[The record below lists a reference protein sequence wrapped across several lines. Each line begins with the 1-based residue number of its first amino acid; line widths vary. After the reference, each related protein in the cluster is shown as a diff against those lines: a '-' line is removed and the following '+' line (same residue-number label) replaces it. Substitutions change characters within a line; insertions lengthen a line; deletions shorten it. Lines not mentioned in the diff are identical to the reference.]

1 MFDKSKLLHNKVLK
15 CWNLPEFCRKPS
27 ESKND
32 LTNGN
37 LELKKLYYSKTLNK
51 EYIGRIYQMP
61 S

>member
-37 LELKKLYYSKTLNK
+37 LELKKL
-51 EYIGRIYQMP
+51 
-61 S
+61 